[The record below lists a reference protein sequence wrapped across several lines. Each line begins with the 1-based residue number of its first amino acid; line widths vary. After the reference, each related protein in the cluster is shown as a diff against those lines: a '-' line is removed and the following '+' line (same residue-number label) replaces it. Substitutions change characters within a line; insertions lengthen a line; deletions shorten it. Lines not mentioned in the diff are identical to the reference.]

1 MCCIFAT
8 VPGCVAFLSHILRAL
23 LNQNKFIMCL
33 IILYDLVSLVME
45 TNQDKQQKEDKMNNS
60 NAYKYEEIKEHFE
73 DFIKDQN
80 KDWIKENF
88 DDLHH
93 HAFNNDYYIIGT
105 YQAKKWLGDEVF
117 EIINIIK
124 EYEND
129 NFGEVNTD
137 FSDPE
142 KVVNMYTY
150 IIGEDVV
157 NNWKTFDKREVA

>member
-1 MCCIFAT
+1 M
-8 VPGCVAFLSHILRAL
+8 LDL
-23 LNQNKFIMCL
+23 IMK
-33 IILYDLVSLVME
+33 

-60 NAYKYEEIKEHFE
+60 NAYKYKEIKEHFE
-73 DFIKDQN
+73 DLIKDQN

-88 DDLHH
+88 EDLHH

-105 YQAKKWLGDEVF
+105 YQAKKWLGDEIF

-124 EYEND
+124 DYEND

-157 NNWKTFDKREVA
+157 NNWKTFYKKEVA

>member
-1 MCCIFAT
+1 M
-8 VPGCVAFLSHILRAL
+8 P
-23 LNQNKFIMCL
+23 
-33 IILYDLVSLVME
+33 
-45 TNQDKQQKEDKMNNS
+45 NS

-73 DFIKDQN
+73 DFIQDQD

-124 EYEND
+124 EYENM
-129 NFGEVNTD
+129 NETD
-137 FSDPE
+137 QEWFRDIAE
-142 KVVNMYTY
+142 NINRLDEIKKV
-150 IIGEDVV
+150 
-157 NNWKTFDKREVA
+157 A